1 MATTDTL
8 QLQGPLSAVL
18 PVRHSTGL
26 GRARQWQPQRQSRR
40 TRAGCDRNSFVSE
53 HKASSGTAELQR
65 QAEEEKLLCS
75 PGEPARYKRGD
86 CLQHG
91 AGSHRISA
99 PCQRPPIAYEKLKD
113 AKINAGLIAD
123 PEALYQRAKKPSR
136 QGCAM
141 PGQPPPAP
149 PPVRHPRRHV
159 VRSAATEAAARRRRS
174 TASSRRTRGRP
185 KDGHYPRFGAARRLY
200 RPWL

>member
-65 QAEEEKLLCS
+65 QAEKEKLLCS
-75 PGEPARYKRGD
+75 PSEPARYKRGD

-113 AKINAGLIAD
+113 AKRKCRTHSGSRGPLPARSKAQPAGMCD
-123 PEALYQRAKKPSR
+123 TRP
-136 QGCAM
+136 
-141 PGQPPPAP
+141 
-149 PPVRHPRRHV
+149 
-159 VRSAATEAAARRRRS
+159 AAAR
-174 TASSRRTRGRP
+174 TATSPAPQAPRGPSGSDGSSGAATAVDSIIT
-185 KDGHYPRFGAARRLY
+185 KDGR
-200 RPWL
+200 